1 MIKNNDKIKL
11 EILEHAIAIIPIQG
25 FTSDILMLSAKDL
38 AIDSNIA
45 KLLFSDQRRSF
56 IEFFFSKIDKE
67 MIPLLAA
74 MKSEK
79 ITKRIA
85 EALAIRIHILTSYK
99 SIMIDIIRYLQNPLN
114 TAFTAR
120 SLWST
125 VDIIWYEAG
134 FDKSTDHNY
143 YTKRALLA
151 KIYIRTL
158 YYWLDDNSDES
169 VDTVNFLNK
178 EIANSLSFIK
188 AIKQLKNQVTDALF
202 DTPKD

>member
-1 MIKNNDKIKL
+1 
-11 EILEHAIAIIPIQG
+11 
-25 FTSDILMLSAKDL
+25 
-38 AIDSNIA
+38 
-45 KLLFSDQRRSF
+45 
-56 IEFFFSKIDKE
+56 
-67 MIPLLAA
+67 